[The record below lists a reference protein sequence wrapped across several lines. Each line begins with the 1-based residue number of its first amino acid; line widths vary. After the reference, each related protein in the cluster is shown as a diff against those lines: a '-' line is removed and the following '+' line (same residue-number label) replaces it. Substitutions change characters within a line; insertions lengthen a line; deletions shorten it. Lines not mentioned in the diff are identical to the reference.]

1 MCSLWERSCIDK
13 GFPLS
18 LFLFFMNKPHE
29 LEARFMW
36 LARICCSLRTVC
48 GTPCVCVC
56 ALVHARVCA
65 CAHLCVCVCLMG
77 IFDAYFRKKG
87 WRSTQKSLTE
97 REQCRGSGEE
107 AENEKKGFGGV
118 AGLPPSNAAS
128 RQPGGNSIKDKSRI
142 LYFVSLMWGQSKRR
156 THPFE
161 FPWPLYHKRPS
172 FAWICGQKISLS
184 SRHRGNKG
192 GNRCLEVFPPFP
204 QSLHRLTLTWQNPAA
219 ALCNGLPVYCCET
232 SLCY

>member
-1 MCSLWERSCIDK
+1 MSWRLASCDWLESAAVSE
-13 GFPLS
+13 LS
-18 LFLFFMNKPHE
+18 VAPRVFVCVHWCT
-29 LEARFMW
+29 RG
-36 LARICCSLRTVC
+36 CVHVRT
-48 GTPCVCVC
+48 CVCVC
-56 ALVHARVCA
+56 VSYGDIR
-65 CAHLCVCVCLMG
+65 CLFSEERMKKHTKKP
-77 IFDAYFRKKG
+77 DRKGTVQRKWG
-87 WRSTQKSLTE
+87 RG
-97 REQCRGSGEE
+97 REW
-107 AENEKKGFGGV
+107 KKGFGGV

-156 THPFE
+156 THLFE

-184 SRHRGNKG
+184 SRHLGNKG

>member
-18 LFLFFMNKPHE
+18 LFLFFFMNKPHE

-56 ALVHARVCA
+56 TDARAGV
-65 CAHLCVCVCLMG
+65 CVCVSYGDIRCLFSEERMKKHTKKP
-77 IFDAYFRKKG
+77 DRKGTVQRKWG
-87 WRSTQKSLTE
+87 RG
-97 REQCRGSGEE
+97 REW
-107 AENEKKGFGGV
+107 KKGFGGV
-118 AGLPPSNAAS
+118 AGLPPSNTAS

-156 THPFE
+156 THLLK
-161 FPWPLYHKRPS
+161 FPWPLYHKRP
-172 FAWICGQKISLS
+172 
-184 SRHRGNKG
+184 
-192 GNRCLEVFPPFP
+192 
-204 QSLHRLTLTWQNPAA
+204 
-219 ALCNGLPVYCCET
+219 
-232 SLCY
+232 